1 MIAGTSTLGS
11 DTDIRDAR
19 KLRTESTRENV
30 DVSNRFQGR
39 FAVSRR
45 AENSAVRALSI
56 QSKVAAVALGSEE
69 LEFTFGRPLRD
80 VGIEIEKRVD
90 VTTVAWEIDHRAA
103 GNRVADRLICSVDD
117 RDYGGHLDRLLFACH
132 LQDSIGADHVT
143 AAQDDARELGRA
155 HTWSGH

>member
-69 LEFTFGRPLRD
+69 LEFTVGRPLRD
-80 VGIEIEKRVD
+80 VGIEVEKRVD
-90 VTTVAWEIDHRAA
+90 ITTVAWEIDHCAA
-103 GNRVADRLICSVDD
+103 GNRVADRLICGIND
-117 RDYGGHLDRLLFACH
+117 RDYGGYFDRLLFACH
-132 LQDSIGADHVT
+132 LEDGIGADDVA
-143 AAQDDARELGRA
+143 AAQDDAGEVGHAHIGR
-155 HTWSGH
+155 GD